1 MKRSKSFKKILSVTL
16 AFAMIIFAV
25 AGRTTVLAATKSTPK
40 ELGAIYLNTSSK
52 YLHLGREEANS
63 YDFNVKAS
71 KLDKDATYSWYVK
84 EDKGNPNA
92 VTIDETT
99 GVVKANEAGKAY
111 IECEITL
118 ADKTVLRAE
127 AMVTVRNNISE
138 VDISNMPEN
147 NTITVNKSMDF
158 NRNILN
164 TEAGK
169 DKTASGITRWE
180 LADDNAGVNEV
191 SDKGV
196 LIPTMEGTFKIRAVS
211 FQSKEKFNLWLE
223 DKTANADYVTAAS
236 KWYDVNVG
244 PEATDTE
251 QVAEAIRGLFVDAEA
266 PNDEKALAEGVNQ
279 IQIDAATALVN
290 KLTDENT
297 KIFGHAA
304 IAIAQDLLDA
314 KLANEE
320 EAADV
325 ANALKALEDLFV
337 DISVPNDQKALAEGV
352 TQVQIDEATALVSK
366 LTDENSKILGNAIIV
381 MAQDLF
387 DERVAKEEEAAD
399 VANALK
405 ALEDLFVD
413 ISAPNDVKALAE
425 GVTQAQIDEAT
436 ALVNKLNDE
445 NSKILGHAVIKL
457 AQDLL
462 NQKLADKADATM
474 IENAIKALEDLFV
487 DGNGSATQ
495 KELAE
500 GVDQDKIDE
509 TTELLNKAMAK
520 AQELLDKKSAE

>member
-1 MKRSKSFKKILSVTL
+1 MSRLKTLLTIKLGGTRMKQSKLFKKLLSVTM
-16 AFAMIIFAV
+16 AFAMIIIAI
-25 AGRTTVLAATKSTPK
+25 AGRTAVQAASESTPQ
-40 ELGAIYLNTSSK
+40 ELGAIYLNTTSK
-52 YLHLGREEANS
+52 YLHLGREEVNS
-63 YDFNVKAS
+63 YDFNIKAS
-71 KLDKDATYSWYVK
+71 KLDEDAAYTWYVK

-99 GVVKANEAGKAY
+99 GVVKAMEAGKAY

-169 DKTASGITRWE
+169 DKAASGITRWE

-251 QVAEAIRGLFVDAEA
+251 QAAEAIRGLFVDAEA

-297 KIFGHAA
+297 KVFGHAA
-304 IAIAQDLLDA
+304 IAIAQDLLDE
-314 KLANEE
+314 KL
-320 EAADV
+320 
-325 ANALKALEDLFV
+325 
-337 DISVPNDQKALAEGV
+337 
-352 TQVQIDEATALVSK
+352 
-366 LTDENSKILGNAIIV
+366 
-381 MAQDLF
+381 
-387 DERVAKEEEAAD
+387 AKEEEAAD
-399 VANALK
+399 VANAIK

-413 ISAPNDVKALAE
+413 ISAPNDEKALVE
-425 GVTQAQIDEAT
+425 GVTQVQIDEAT
-436 ALVNKLNDE
+436 TLVSKLNDE

-462 NQKLADKADATM
+462 NQKLADEADATM

-500 GVDQDKIDE
+500 GVDQAKIDE

>member
-1 MKRSKSFKKILSVTL
+1 MIMKRSKSFKKILSVTL

-147 NTITVNKSMDF
+147 NTIAVNKSMDF

-169 DKTASGITRWE
+169 DKAASGITRWE
-180 LADDNAGVNEV
+180 LTDDNAGVNEV

-251 QVAEAIRGLFVDAEA
+251 QAAEAIRGLFVDAEA

-297 KIFGHAA
+297 KVFGHAA
-304 IAIAQDLLDA
+304 IAIAQDLLDE
-314 KLANEE
+314 KL
-320 EAADV
+320 
-325 ANALKALEDLFV
+325 
-337 DISVPNDQKALAEGV
+337 
-352 TQVQIDEATALVSK
+352 
-366 LTDENSKILGNAIIV
+366 
-381 MAQDLF
+381 
-387 DERVAKEEEAAD
+387 AKEEEAAD
-399 VANALK
+399 VANAIK

-413 ISAPNDVKALAE
+413 ISAPNDEKALVE
-425 GVTQAQIDEAT
+425 GVTQVQIDEAT
-436 ALVNKLNDE
+436 TLVSKLNDE

-462 NQKLADKADATM
+462 NQKLADEADATM

-500 GVDQDKIDE
+500 GVDQAKIDE

>member
-1 MKRSKSFKKILSVTL
+1 
-16 AFAMIIFAV
+16 
-25 AGRTTVLAATKSTPK
+25 
-40 ELGAIYLNTSSK
+40 
-52 YLHLGREEANS
+52 
-63 YDFNVKAS
+63 
-71 KLDKDATYSWYVK
+71 
-84 EDKGNPNA
+84 
-92 VTIDETT
+92 
-99 GVVKANEAGKAY
+99 Y

-147 NTITVNKSMDF
+147 NTIAVNKSMDF

-169 DKTASGITRWE
+169 DKAASGITRWE
-180 LADDNAGVNEV
+180 LTDDNAGVNEV

-251 QVAEAIRGLFVDAEA
+251 QAAEAIRGLFVDAEA

-297 KIFGHAA
+297 KVFGHAA
-304 IAIAQDLLDA
+304 IAIAQDLLDE
-314 KLANEE
+314 KL
-320 EAADV
+320 
-325 ANALKALEDLFV
+325 
-337 DISVPNDQKALAEGV
+337 
-352 TQVQIDEATALVSK
+352 
-366 LTDENSKILGNAIIV
+366 
-381 MAQDLF
+381 
-387 DERVAKEEEAAD
+387 AKEEEAAD
-399 VANALK
+399 VANAIK

-413 ISAPNDVKALAE
+413 ISAPNDEKALVE
-425 GVTQAQIDEAT
+425 GVTQVQIDEAT
-436 ALVNKLNDE
+436 TLVSKLNDE

-462 NQKLADKADATM
+462 NQKLADEADATM

-500 GVDQDKIDE
+500 GVDQAKIDE

>member
-1 MKRSKSFKKILSVTL
+1 MSRLKTLLTIKLGGTRMKQSKLFKKLLSVTM
-16 AFAMIIFAV
+16 AFAMIIIAV
-25 AGRTTVLAATKSTPK
+25 AGRTAVQAASKSTPQ
-40 ELGAIYLNTSSK
+40 ELGAIYLNTTSK
-52 YLHLGREEANS
+52 YLHLGREEVNS
-63 YDFNVKAS
+63 YDFNIKAS

-169 DKTASGITRWE
+169 DKAASGITRWE

-211 FQSKEKFNLWLE
+211 FQSKEKYSLWLE

-251 QVAEAIRGLFVDAEA
+251 QAAEAIRGLFVDAEA

-304 IAIAQDLLDA
+304 IAIAQDLLDE

-352 TQVQIDEATALVSK
+352 TQGQIDEATTLVSK

-387 DERVAKEEEAAD
+387 DER
-399 VANALK
+399 
-405 ALEDLFVD
+405 
-413 ISAPNDVKALAE
+413 
-425 GVTQAQIDEAT
+425 
-436 ALVNKLNDE
+436 
-445 NSKILGHAVIKL
+445 
-457 AQDLL
+457 
-462 NQKLADKADATM
+462 LADETDATM

-487 DGNGSATQ
+487 DGNESGTQ

-500 GVDQDKIDE
+500 GVDQAKIDE
-509 TTELLNKAMAK
+509 TAELLNKAMAK